1 MSQTNAARNRVARNK
16 RSTPWI
22 HRWSRPIMAGVATV
36 GAVVTAYMT
45 YTKLTGSK
53 TACPIEGCNI
63 VLSSPYANAFGLP
76 LALFGLLA
84 YLAMIGFAVAP
95 MLLNGSEQKRR
106 REEVERWT
114 GYFLFWGGTAMVVFS
129 AYLLL
134 LLALAI
140 KAVCIYC
147 LISAFCSATLFVLS
161 IIGREWEE
169 VGELIFGGLIAF
181 TVMGVASLG
190 LFATS
195 NPQFAKVNSASEA
208 AAQVNV
214 ETTSGESEI
223 ALAKHL
229 KETGAKFY
237 GAFWCPHC
245 QKQKQVFGKEA
256 MEFVPYVECSEPDRR
271 PTVACQV
278 ADIKGYPTWDING
291 QRSTGEK
298 NLAELADLSGYQ
310 GPRDFKYQLPPQ

>member
-1 MSQTNAARNRVARNK
+1 MPRQRP
-16 RSTPWI
+16 TPWI

-84 YLAMIGFAVAP
+84 YLAMIVFAVAP
-95 MLLNGSEQKRR
+95 MLLNAPEQKRS
-106 REEVERWT
+106 RESVERWT
-114 GYFLFWGGTAMVVFS
+114 GFFLFWGGTAMVVFS
-129 AYLLL
+129 AYLML
-134 LLALAI
+134 LLAFVI

-147 LISAFCSATLFVLS
+147 LISAVCSLTLFVLS
-161 IIGREWEE
+161 IAGRDWED
-169 VGELIFGGLIAF
+169 VSELIFGGLITF
-181 TVMGVASLG
+181 TVMAVGSIG
-190 LFATS
+190 LFAMS
-195 NPQFAKVNSASEA
+195 NPQFVQANKLTGA
-208 AAQVNV
+208 AG
-214 ETTSGESEI
+214 EFSISTTSGESEM

-229 KETGAKFY
+229 KDTGAKFY

-256 MEFVPYVECSEPDRR
+256 MEFVPYVECSELDRR
-271 PTVACQV
+271 PTVACQ
-278 ADIKGYPTWDING
+278 AAGIKGYPTWEING
-291 QRSTGEK
+291 QRTTGEK

-310 GPRDFKYQLPPQ
+310 GPRNFQHQLPPE

>member
-1 MSQTNAARNRVARNK
+1 MPRQRP
-16 RSTPWI
+16 TPWI

-95 MLLNGSEQKRR
+95 MLINASEKKLL

-114 GYFLFWGGTAMVVFS
+114 GFFLFWGGTAMAVFS
-129 AYLLL
+129 AYLML
-134 LLALAI
+134 LLAFVI

-147 LISAFCSATLFVLS
+147 LISAICSATLFVLS
-161 IIGREWEE
+161 IVGRTWED
-169 VGELIFGGLIAF
+169 VSELIFGGLISF
-181 TVMGVASLG
+181 TIMGVGSMG
-190 LFATS
+190 LFAMS
-195 NPQFAKVNSASEA
+195 NPQFVQAKNSTGAVGEFSVA
-208 AAQVNV
+208 
-214 ETTSGESEI
+214 TTSGESEI

-229 KETGAKFY
+229 KDTGAKFY

-245 QKQKQVFGKEA
+245 QKQKETFGREA
-256 MEFVPYVECSEPDRR
+256 MEFVPYIECSEPDRR
-271 PTVACQV
+271 SQTVTCQV
-278 ADIKGYPTWDING
+278 AKIEGYPTWEING

-298 NLAELADLSGYQ
+298 SLAELADLSGYQ
-310 GPRDFKYQLPPQ
+310 GPRDFKNPLPPE